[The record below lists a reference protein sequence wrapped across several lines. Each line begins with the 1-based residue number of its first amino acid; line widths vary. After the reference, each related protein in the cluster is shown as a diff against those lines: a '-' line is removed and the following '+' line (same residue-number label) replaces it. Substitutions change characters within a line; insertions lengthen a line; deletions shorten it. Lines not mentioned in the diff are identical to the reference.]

1 MPTINK
7 VFFNKVESMRD
18 KMISHILQWGC
29 AVVFL
34 QWGSEVVWVQMYL
47 CRLNFTVAETFGE
60 EEESILQTAK
70 LWQNNISAIIG
81 PIETCVHEVKLD
93 ISRRLIGQLKP
104 AIDWPRPR
112 WLQASTSRCSP
123 TTASTSRPRTSPCTR
138 PSCAPGR
145 ASKEGSQKFL
155 NHREGPW

>member
-1 MPTINK
+1 MK
-7 VFFNKVESMRD
+7 
-18 KMISHILQWGC
+18 ISQFSILTSCSGVVQWFECKGFC
-29 AVVFL
+29 
-34 QWGSEVVWVQMYL
+34 

-104 AIDWPRPR
+104 AID
-112 WLQASTSRCSP
+112 
-123 TTASTSRPRTSPCTR
+123 
-138 PSCAPGR
+138 
-145 ASKEGSQKFL
+145 
-155 NHREGPW
+155 